1 MISKSWLTIFPA
13 VFTNITAKYIAAE
26 KVKDIGFFI
35 LLGHIVWISH
45 YDKDKNSDYIDDDN
59 VHRNNTVI
67 ILKRIYTT

>member
-35 LLGHIVWISH
+35 LLGHIV
-45 YDKDKNSDYIDDDN
+45 
-59 VHRNNTVI
+59 
-67 ILKRIYTT
+67 